1 MMREIDP
8 EYYGY
13 LDDEDYLLLPQE
25 EKCEMAARK
34 EKIAQFKAT
43 LSEKN
48 SNSEIVDMEPE
59 TKEDEPSK
67 ADFIDVSLLK
77 TFENFILNNCLKFVF
92 FFWKSDEEERV
103 FYEKYFTEANT
114 LKNNKLLHLDVPTM
128 KQIEDAILEKKKKEL
143 LSKYV
148 SDEQMESETQVKQL
162 SGKI

>member
-1 MMREIDP
+1 LPGVKELFEQEIVTGTKKSRAEMMREIDP

-34 EKIAQFKAT
+34 EKIAQFKAA

-67 ADFIDVSLLK
+67 GDFIDVSIFK
-77 TFENFILNNCLKFVF
+77 TFENYILNIFYKIHIFLVKVGRRR
-92 FFWKSDEEERV
+92 KS
-103 FYEKYFTEANT
+103 
-114 LKNNKLLHLDVPTM
+114 LL
-128 KQIEDAILEKKKKEL
+128 
-143 LSKYV
+143 
-148 SDEQMESETQVKQL
+148 
-162 SGKI
+162 